1 MALGAIALNVLEIL
15 MKKTIV
21 LAVFACIGMLAATH
35 DVSGQEPNPTAAEL
49 LGGPCQEVDRETGRA
64 VSSRRRDALERRD
77 NAATIAVTK
86 AWIRVECGIAF
97 GWFVLAELY
106 SEQEMDA
113 DAVAVL
119 TYLYDRQNNDL
130 ERRLNDEE
138 SALFRLPLS
147 TTFLG
152 SALSGRLRRDRE
164 QLQRRRAEGQSALSA
179 LSDDERPLGTRVVGS
194 AQRGASVEGLTGEV
208 HLTPTPI
215 LVRFPVRLPGQSEL
229 RVPAREVVFILD
241 YHGEG
246 YGNIW
251 WNGQILQAPVAR
263 GVADHCPFPTRRC
276 WAEYLFP
283 GQAANQRGTWWV
295 QVRTPDGVIGWTS
308 ESGNFG
314 NMDACGT

>member
-1 MALGAIALNVLEIL
+1 

-97 GWFVLAELY
+97 RWFVLAELY

-164 QLQRRRAEGQSALSA
+164 QLQRRRAEGPSALSA
-179 LSDDERPLGTRVVGS
+179 LSDDERPPTDYVAQQACPFECCAFRTWTVGDDTTLYDRPLGTRVVGS
-194 AQRGASVEGLTGEV
+194 TQRGASVEGLTGEV

-241 YHGEG
+241 GSGSATETTT
-246 YGNIW
+246 YGSSAKSVD
-251 WNGQILQAPVAR
+251 GFRLREVTER
-263 GVADHCPFPTRRC
+263 V
-276 WAEYLFP
+276 
-283 GQAANQRGTWWV
+283 V
-295 QVRTPDGVIGWTS
+295 QGD
-308 ESGNFG
+308 F
-314 NMDACGT
+314 